1 MDSTA
6 ISTSSSGQ
14 YKWCGLSNSTFVN
27 ALIDASRNQGK
38 CSKAKNRSLP
48 PIRSQKPC
56 EDTLVISTSE
66 VRFPSFADVIFA
78 LPNHRSEEHT
88 SELQSLAYLVCRLLL
103 EKKNFTAQTYSTIAI
118 ITHSAGRRL
127 QAGVPAK

>member
-14 YKWCGLSNSTFVN
+14 YKWCGLGNSTFVN

-38 CSKAKNRSLP
+38 YSKAKNRSLP

-56 EDTLVISTSE
+56 EDTLVTSTCE
-66 VRFPSFADVIFA
+66 MRFPSFADVIFA
-78 LPNHRSEEHT
+78 LPNYSGKEG
-88 SELQSLAYLVCRLLL
+88 SGLVDWRETLLIANTRGGVRVPGEWPNACKPKRLL
-103 EKKNFTAQTYSTIAI
+103 
-118 ITHSAGRRL
+118 
-127 QAGVPAK
+127 